1 MRFTLMAAVHGT
13 FLAGLLSLVTGF
25 QPAPEI
31 MAQSAPSDTEL
42 SPARITMTGTTS
54 RLAEA
59 EASNPQPGN
68 VALEVGVWH
77 QPTSPSLDRDDQG
90 TLADFDPGELNAV
103 RISFRQHRH

>member
-31 MAQSAPSDTEL
+31 MAQSSPSATEL
-42 SPARITMTGTTS
+42 SPVRLTITGTTS

-59 EASNPQPGN
+59 AASNPQPGN
-68 VALEVGVWH
+68 VAVAVGVWP
-77 QPTSPSLDRDDQG
+77 QPTRLLARDAQDS
-90 TLADFDPGELNAV
+90 LADIDPGELNAV